1 MKLFVSGISGLL
13 GLNVALVARER
24 FQVSGCFLTHPIV
37 LDGIRAVKLD
47 VASLS
52 ELEQFLLTCKPDIIM
67 HTAGLTNVEECEDKP
82 ILAHRLNVEAT
93 RNVAK
98 IANILRAKL
107 VHISTDH
114 VFDGRTAWKTEG
126 DIPAP
131 LNTYAKTKWKA
142 EEVVLEE
149 CPDALIIRT
158 NFFGWGTPVRVS
170 FSDWILRALAQG
182 KELTM
187 FSDVYFTPILINDL
201 IDVMTELLGRG
212 ATGIFHVGG
221 SERLTKYDF
230 ALQIAEVFDHPR
242 DAIRA
247 ISVQNFPFRAK
258 RPRDMSLSSGKAEQY
273 LGIEMPAVKE
283 GLHRLK
289 KLEMEGRRAAVEKAM
304 KKGLSSQPLE

>member
-1 MKLFVSGISGLL
+1 MKLFITGISGLL
-13 GLNVALVARER
+13 GINFALQARER
-24 FQVSGCFLTHPIV
+24 FQVSGCYLTHPIV
-37 LDGIRAVKLD
+37 LDGIQALKLD
-47 VASLS
+47 ITSADT
-52 ELEQFLLTCKPDIIM
+52 LERALYKIRPNVIV
-67 HTAGLTNVEECEDKP
+67 HTAGLTNVEECEANP
-82 ILAHRLNVEAT
+82 VFAQRLNVEAV
-93 RNVAK
+93 RHVAK
-98 IANILRAKL
+98 IADALRARL
-107 VHISTDH
+107 IHISTDH
-114 VFDGRTAWKTEG
+114 LYDGTKPWKAETE
-126 DIPAP
+126 IPDP

-187 FSDVYFTPILINDL
+187 FSDVYFTPIVINDL

-230 ALQIAEVFDHPR
+230 ALQIAEVFDHAR

-283 GLHRLK
+283 GVHRLK